1 MDGVELPQGYS
12 HFEEAVYFFT
22 ILLINKVKEVA
33 SDALAV
39 LTQSNQELLHQRK
52 WQEISKLLKKKVIVY
67 IQFLKRGNFSPQYF

>member
-1 MDGVELPQGYS
+1 MDGVQHSQGYS

-22 ILLINKVKEVA
+22 ILLINKVKELA

-52 WQEISKLLKKKVIVY
+52 WYYMAGNKQTSKEESHSIY
-67 IQFLKRGNFSPQYF
+67 NF